1 MKGPSRGR
9 LSSRG
14 RRYMYFLL
22 LVSPAILLRIL
33 TAVYPVLKTLQL
45 SLYDVNLMRQSHHF
59 IGLRNFQQ
67 LFKDL
72 NNRDVFVF
80 TMAFILISVVFQLI
94 LGMLIATLLN
104 ANFRGRQLVRTVN
117 LIPWAIPTIVA
128 GLAFR
133 WMLDDQYGLITDVV
147 CRLTANRPEF
157 LIYPFTARLWVILVN
172 VWKNTPF
179 VAVVLLAGLQSVPPE
194 LYEAARIDGASK
206 FKSFRHI
213 TMPFSISL
221 IVTLGLFF
229 FIWQLANFDLIL
241 GMTHGGPGVATTV
254 ISYTIFQQGMLWYN
268 WGMASA
274 LGVVL
279 LLIVAVAGMLGLY
292 LFRRYDITI

>member
-1 MKGPSRGR
+1 MTGSFKR
-9 LSSRG
+9 LSNRT
-14 RRYMYFLL
+14 RRYVHFLI
-22 LVSPAILLRIL
+22 LVGPAVVLRIL
-33 TAVYPVLKTLQL
+33 TAVYPVLKTVQL
-45 SLYDVNLMRQSHHF
+45 SLYDTNLMRQSSRF
-59 IGLRNFQQ
+59 VGLQNFRQVFQ
-67 LFKDL
+67 DF
-72 NNRDVFVF
+72 NNRDVFLF
-80 TMAFILISVVFQLI
+80 TMVFILVSVMLQLI
-94 LGMLIATLLN
+94 LGMAIASLLN
-104 ANFRGRQLVRTVN
+104 TNFRGRRWVRTIN

-133 WMLDDQYGLITDVV
+133 WMLDDQYGLITDIMYH
-147 CRLTANRPEF
+147 LTGTRAEF
-157 LIYPFTARLWVILVN
+157 LIYPSTARLWVILVN

-179 VAVVLLAGLQSVPPE
+179 MAVVLLAGLQSVPPE

-206 FKSFRHI
+206 WKSFRHI
-213 TMPFSISL
+213 TIPFSISL

-254 ISYTIFQQGMLWYN
+254 ISYTVFQQGMLWYN

-279 LLIVAVAGMLGLY
+279 LFIVAIVGMLGLY
-292 LFRRYDITI
+292 LFRRYDVTI